1 MKKLASFVMFLV
13 MSSSLS
19 AAEMTHQFLSPS
31 FNGAGYTSHVLS
43 IYNMELSRK
52 LAIEAQRKADLLKA
66 EQDASNTPL
75 ARFLANLE
83 SRVFNELA
91 RQMVDRMFS
100 GDGESNQR
108 GSFTLGGNTI
118 DWYRDGTEVVLNV
131 TDVNGTLTTIRVPL
145 GDFGWIPPT

>member
-1 MKKLASFVMFLV
+1 MKKLTGFVMFLV
-13 MSSSLS
+13 MSSSLN
-19 AAEMTHQFLSPS
+19 AAELTHQFLSPS
-31 FNGAGYTSHVLS
+31 FNGAGYSSHVVS

-52 LAIEAQRKADLLKA
+52 LAIEAQKKAEQLRA
-66 EQDASNTPL
+66 EQDANNTPL

-100 GDGESNQR
+100 GDGSTNQR

-118 DWYRDGTEVVLNV
+118 DWYRDGTEVVLNI
-131 TDVNGTLTTIRVPL
+131 TDVNGTLTTVRVPL

>member
-1 MKKLASFVMFLV
+1 MKKLTSFVMFLV

-19 AAEMTHQFLSPS
+19 ASEMTHQFLSPS
-31 FNGAGYTSHVLS
+31 FNGAGFSSHALT
-43 IYNMELSRK
+43 IYNMELTRK
-52 LAIEAQRKADLLKA
+52 LAIETQKKADLLRA
-66 EQDASNTPL
+66 EQDAANTPL

-100 GDGESNQR
+100 GDGEANQR

-145 GDFGWIPPT
+145 GDFGWIPPA

>member
-31 FNGAGYTSHVLS
+31 FNGAGFSSHTLT
-43 IYNMELSRK
+43 IYNMELTRK
-52 LAIEAQRKADLLKA
+52 LAIETQKKADLLRA
-66 EQDASNTPL
+66 EQDAANTPL

-100 GDGESNQR
+100 GDGEANQR

-145 GDFGWIPPT
+145 GDFGWIPPA

>member
-1 MKKLASFVMFLV
+1 MKKLTSFVMFLV

-31 FNGAGYTSHVLS
+31 FNGVGFSSHALT
-43 IYNMELSRK
+43 IYNMELTRK
-52 LAIEAQRKADLLKA
+52 LAIETQKKADLLRA
-66 EQDASNTPL
+66 EQDAANTPL

-100 GDGESNQR
+100 GDGEANQR

-145 GDFGWIPPT
+145 GDFGWIPPA

>member
-1 MKKLASFVMFLV
+1 MKAATAFVMLFV
-13 MSSSLS
+13 MTSSANS
-19 AAEMTHQFLSPS
+19 AELTHQFLSPS

-52 LAIEAQRKADLLKA
+52 LAIEAQKKAEQLKA
-66 EQDASNTPL
+66 EQDAANTPL

-100 GDGESNQR
+100 GDGEANQR

-145 GDFGWIPPT
+145 GDFGWIPPA

>member
-1 MKKLASFVMFLV
+1 MKKLTSFVMFLV

-31 FNGAGYTSHVLS
+31 FNGAGFSSHALT
-43 IYNMELSRK
+43 IYNMELTRK
-52 LAIEAQRKADLLKA
+52 LAIETQKKADLLRA
-66 EQDASNTPL
+66 EQDAANTPL

-100 GDGESNQR
+100 GDGEANQR

-145 GDFGWIPPT
+145 GDFGWIPPA

>member
-1 MKKLASFVMFLV
+1 MKATTAFVMLFV
-13 MSSSLS
+13 MSSPLN

-31 FNGAGYTSHVLS
+31 FNGAGYSSHTLS
-43 IYNMELSRK
+43 IYNMELSRR
-52 LAIEAQRKADLLKA
+52 LAIEAQKKAEQLRA
-66 EQDASNTPL
+66 EQDAQNTPL

-100 GDGESNQR
+100 GDGATNQR

-118 DWYRDGTEVVLNV
+118 DWYRDGTEVVLNI
-131 TDVNGTLTTIRVPL
+131 TDVNGTLTTVRVPL

>member
-31 FNGAGYTSHVLS
+31 FNGAGFSSHALT
-43 IYNMELSRK
+43 IYNMELTRK
-52 LAIEAQRKADLLKA
+52 LAIETQKKADLLRA
-66 EQDASNTPL
+66 EQDAANTPL

-100 GDGESNQR
+100 GDGEANQR

-145 GDFGWIPPT
+145 GDFGWIPPA